1 MPSTFTTN
9 KNIEKPAAGSYDNA
23 WATPVN
29 ADWDD
34 IDNAFGGHTS
44 IVVTG
49 VAAGSYALALAQY
62 QPPNLVF
69 SGTPGGNLV
78 YVLPAG
84 VGGIWTVLNNTGGSF
99 TLQIG
104 VSGGGAVAVLQGL
117 RSLIVSDGTSVG
129 LADTSAAAQA
139 QANAQAFATSAD
151 ATVTTNAN
159 AFASS
164 AASAAQAA
172 AIATAANASN
182 LSSGTVPN
190 ARLPNIGSMPGITI
204 QADPGGTPS
213 GSPGQM
219 FFFY

>member
-1 MPSTFTTN
+1 MP
-9 KNIEKPAAGSYDNA
+9 AHGSYDNA
-23 WATPVN
+23 WDTPLNFV
-29 ADWDD
+29 
-34 IDNAFGGHTS
+34 IDSVDAALGGHTS

-49 VAAGSYALALAQY
+49 VAAGTYALTQPQY
-62 QPPNLVF
+62 LNPNFVF
-69 SGTPGGNLV
+69 SGTPNGNLV

-84 VGGIWTVLNNTGGSF
+84 VGGIWTIFNNTGGFF
-99 TLQIG
+99 TLQIA
-104 VSGGGAVAVLQGL
+104 VSGGGAVEVLQGL

-139 QANAQAFATSAD
+139 QANAQAFATAAD
-151 ATVTTNAN
+151 AVVTTNTEN
-159 AFASS
+159 FASA
-164 AASAAQAA
+164 AASAAQSA

-182 LSSGTVPN
+182 LSSGIVAN

-219 FFFY
+219 FFYY